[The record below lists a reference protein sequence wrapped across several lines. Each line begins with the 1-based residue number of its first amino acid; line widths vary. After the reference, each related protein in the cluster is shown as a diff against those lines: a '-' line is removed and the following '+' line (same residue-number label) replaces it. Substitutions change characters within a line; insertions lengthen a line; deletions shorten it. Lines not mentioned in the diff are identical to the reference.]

1 MGKKIKIKSNLKELD
16 KLLKD
21 FYTVTKVKLVVYD
34 DNFQK
39 ILSYPMGYSPYCDII
54 RQDPIAKANCRQC
67 DLNGCLTCK
76 KTKRRYIYECH
87 AGLYEAVTPL
97 MAGDMLIGYLML
109 GQLLVDDGLN
119 RRKKWEKLYEK
130 VKNYDIDFQALENSY
145 WNRQKV
151 TEETVLA
158 LSKIM
163 ETCASYLYLTETI
176 AVGAEALPKQIE
188 DYIVQNLEKGDEIT
202 PEKLCDEFGIRRTK
216 LYEVAKH
223 SFGMGI
229 SEYIRKLRMKKAC
242 DLLKNSKDKISDIA
256 EMVGIPDYNYFT
268 KVFKKNI
275 GMTPSEYRKIN
286 QKS

>member
-39 ILSYPMGYSPYCDII
+39 ILSYPQEPSAYCDII
-54 RQDPIAKANCRQC
+54 RQDPIAKANCRQS
-67 DLNGCLTCK
+67 DLNGCMVCK
-76 KTKRRYIYECH
+76 KTKKRYVYECH
-87 AGLYEAVTPL
+87 AGLCEVVVPL

-119 RRKKWEKLYEK
+119 RYKKWEQLYEK
-130 VKNYDIDFQALENSY
+130 VKIYDLDFQALESSY
-145 WNRQKV
+145 LNRQKV
-151 TEETVLA
+151 TEESVLA

-176 AVGAEALPKQIE
+176 SVGREALPKQIE
-188 DYIVQNLEKGDEIT
+188 DYIIQNLEKGDEIT

-216 LYEVAKH
+216 LYEIAKH

-229 SEYIRKLRMKKAC
+229 SEHIRNLRIKKAC
-242 DLLKNSKDKISDIA
+242 DLLKNSKYKISEIA
-256 EMVGIPDYNYFT
+256 EKTGIPDYNYFT
-268 KVFKKNI
+268 KVFKKNV
-275 GMTPSEYRKIN
+275 GVTPSEYRKAHS
-286 QKS
+286 KL